1 MIQIRPAGHSDL
13 QEILAINNFEI
24 LNSTINYDFVPKSIH
39 EQTDWFEGKQKAGF
53 PIIVATSAEK
63 VVGFATYGSFR
74 PKPGYRFT
82 VEHSVYLATDF
93 RGQGIGTKLLLELIQ
108 IAKQSGYHA
117 MVGGIDSSNE
127 GSYLFHQKL
136 GFKEVARF
144 KEVGH
149 KFDRWLDIIFM
160 QLILEDGGKLT

>member
-1 MIQIRPAGHSDL
+1 MIQIRPARHSDL

-24 LNSTINYDFVPKSIH
+24 LNSTINYDFVPKSIKV
-39 EQTDWFEGKQKAGF
+39 QTDWFEGKQKAGF

-82 VEHSVYLATDF
+82 IEHSVYLASDF
-93 RGQGIGTKLLLELIQ
+93 RGQGTGTKLLLELIQ
-108 IAKQSGYHA
+108 IAKQSGYHT

-160 QLILEDGGKLT
+160 QLILEDGEKLT

>member
-1 MIQIRPAGHSDL
+1 MIQIRPAALADL
-13 QEILAINNFEI
+13 EQILAINNHEI
-24 LNSTINYDFVPKSIH
+24 LTSTINYDFVPKIIQ

-63 VVGFATYGSFR
+63 VAGFATYGSFR

-82 VEHSVYLATDF
+82 VEHSVYLAPDF
-93 RGQGIGTKLLLELIQ
+93 RGQGIGTKLLLSLIQ
-108 IAKQSGYHA
+108 IAKQSGYHT

-127 GSYLFHQKL
+127 GSYHFHQKM

-160 QLILEDGGKLT
+160 QLILEEEGSLR